1 MGLAMPVRV
10 RYAPSPT
17 GEPHVGN
24 IRTALFDW
32 LLARHEGGTFV
43 LRIEDTDQAR
53 IAPGALET
61 IYESLRWLGLDW
73 DEGPDVGGPHGPYFQ
88 SERLEHYHR
97 AARELIEAGHAY
109 HCYCSTQRLE
119 QMRADQ
125 MRRSLPPRY
134 DRQCRNLSPEERR
147 EREAGDAR
155 PVVRF
160 KTPLSGQTRLHDLV
174 RSHVTF
180 DNDTLDD
187 FVILKSDGFPTYHLA
202 AVVDDHLME
211 ISHVLRGEEWLPST
225 PRHVL
230 MYQAFGWQPPLFAHL
245 PMILGPDRSKLS
257 KRHGDT
263 SMLEFRGSGF
273 LPEALF
279 NFLGLLGWSLDDKTE
294 IISREEF
301 VRHFGIE
308 RIVKNPAVF
317 NLEKLTWMNGV
328 YIRDLPPQTLADK
341 LAPILEESL
350 PAAIAR
356 PIDRSN
362 LARIVPLVHERI
374 KRLDEAPDL
383 CGFFFQEGELT
394 YPLDDLLGKRFVDP
408 KGTPAEAAQA
418 LATVLERL
426 QPLDEWG
433 HEALEGIIRPL
444 AAELGLKTGDL
455 FGVIRVAVT
464 GRTAAPPLFETMA
477 VLGRESCLARL
488 ESAVQQARAAQER

>member
-1 MGLAMPVRV
+1 MTVRV

-24 IRTALFDW
+24 IRTALFNW

-43 LRIEDTDQAR
+43 VRIEDTDQSR

-61 IYESLRWLGLDW
+61 IFESLRWLGLDW
-73 DEGPDVGGPHGPYFQ
+73 DEGPEVGGAYSPYFQ
-88 SERLEHYHR
+88 SQRLEHYHQ
-97 AARELIEAGHAY
+97 ASRELIEAGHAY
-109 HCYCSTQRLE
+109 ECYCSPERLE
-119 QMRADQ
+119 QVRADQ
-125 MRRSLPPRY
+125 MRRSLPPKY
-134 DRQCRNLSPEERR
+134 DRHCRNLSPEERR
-147 EREAGDAR
+147 ELAAGDVR

-174 RSHVTF
+174 RGNVTF

-187 FVILKSDGFPTYHLA
+187 FVMLKSDGFPTYHLA

-211 ISHVLRGEEWLPST
+211 ITHVLRGEEWLPST

-230 MYQAFGWQPPLFAHL
+230 LYQAFGWPPPLFVHL

-263 SMLEFRGSGF
+263 SMLEFRGHGF
-273 LPEALF
+273 LPEAVF

-301 VRHFGIE
+301 TRHFSIE
-308 RIVKNPAVF
+308 RIVKSPAVF

-328 YIRDLPPQTLADK
+328 YIRDLPPPALAEH
-341 LAPILEESL
+341 LALILEERL
-350 PAAIAR
+350 PTDIPR
-356 PIDRSN
+356 PVDRSY
-362 LARIVPLVHERI
+362 LARIVPLVRERI

-394 YPLDDLLGKRFVDP
+394 YPVGDLLGKRFADP
-408 KGTPAEAAQA
+408 RGVPGEAVQA
-418 LATVLERL
+418 LATVSERIRPLEVW
-426 QPLDEWG
+426 E
-433 HEALEGIIRPL
+433 HEALEGVIRPL
-444 AAELGLKTGDL
+444 AAELELKTGEL
-455 FGVIRVAVT
+455 FGLIRVAVT

-477 VLGRESCLARL
+477 VLGRERCLARL
-488 ESAVQQARAAQER
+488 EAAVKRARAEER